1 MDMIRLW
8 PFRNLGLKLLSV
20 AIGTMLW
27 ISVSGEEIVERGLR
41 APLELQQFPSGLEIQ
56 GEAPSTVDVRVR
68 GTSGA
73 LSRVG
78 AGDIVAVLDL
88 RGVRPGNRLFTMT
101 PEQVRSPFGVEVVQV
116 TPSTIALA
124 LENSLTRS
132 VQVTPS
138 LEGSPAPGYVVAGK
152 PVLTPDH
159 VDIIG
164 PETAV
169 KRASEAV
176 TETISVEGLHDT
188 LRQDVA
194 IGLIDPA
201 LRLKT
206 QRTVNVSVKI
216 VPGPMERTLHGRPI
230 RLRNLGERLSAQVT
244 PTVVDIGLRGSRDII
259 NKIDPESVHPYVDLS
274 DLGEGEYT
282 LVVHA
287 DTPDHAGVTH
297 VDPAMVQVRVS
308 SVKN

>member
-1 MDMIRLW
+1 MKRLW
-8 PFRNLGLKLLSV
+8 PFRNFGLKLLSV
-20 AIGTMLW
+20 SIGVLLW

-41 APLELQQFPSGLEIQ
+41 APLELQQFPAGLEIQ

-78 AGDIVAVLDL
+78 PGDLVAVIDL
-88 RGVRPGNRLFTMT
+88 HAVRAGNRLFAMT

-124 LENSLTRS
+124 LENSLTREVPVVPS
-132 VQVTPS
+132 V
-138 LEGSPAPGYVVAGK
+138 EGTPAPGYVMVGK
-152 PVLTPDH
+152 PVISPDR
-159 VDIIG
+159 VEIIG

-169 KRASEAV
+169 RRAVEAI
-176 TETISVEGLHDT
+176 TETISVDGLHDSV
-188 LRQDVA
+188 REDVT

-206 QRTVNVSVKI
+206 QRTVSVSVKI
-216 VPGPMERTLHGRPI
+216 APGPMERTVRGRPI
-230 RLRNLGERLSAQVT
+230 RLRNLGARLSAQAV
-244 PTVVDIGLRGSRDII
+244 PAVVDVALRGSRDVIGR
-259 NKIDPESVHPYVDLS
+259 IDAEDVTAYVDVS
-274 DLGEGEYT
+274 GLGEGEYELT
-282 LVVHA
+282 VKA
-287 DTPDHAGVTH
+287 DATERAGITRVE
-297 VDPAMVQVRVS
+297 PATVQVRIT